1 MVGANGVG
9 TESNLSLY
17 NINNIANQ
25 FKKQM
30 KEIKDFPGYY
40 ITEDGRMFSDKR
52 KNVLKELK
60 VSENK
65 YGYLRIVLNR
75 VSRDIHRLVAETYIE
90 NPDNLPQVNH
100 IDENKLNNHISNLE
114 WITQKENA
122 IHSYCRWI
130 WEVENIKT
138 NEIFKT
144 INLNQFAKD
153 NNLDQGSLLKTSTG
167 IRNHHKNHRII
178 SKTQF
183 K

>member
-17 NINNIANQ
+17 NINNTANQ

-40 ITEDGRMFSDKR
+40 ITEDGRVFSDKQS
-52 KNVLKELK
+52 KLKELK
-60 VSENK
+60 LSKNK

-75 VSRDIHRLVAETYIE
+75 VSRDIHRLVAKTYIE
-90 NPDNLPQVNH
+90 NPNNLPQVNH
-100 IDENKLNNHISNLE
+100 IDENKLNNDVSNLE

-130 WEVENIKT
+130 WEIENI
-138 NEIFKT
+138 
-144 INLNQFAKD
+144 INHHISRIQESIYKPSQ
-153 NNLDQGSLLKTSTG
+153 NNLD
-167 IRNHHKNHRII
+167 N
-178 SKTQF
+178 
-183 K
+183 